1 MDTQTS
7 NNFNIELEEMIQT
20 KQSESEFTK
29 ILKEFFGPDSQL
41 QDHDMDQPE
50 EEKEKEEEVEKME
63 EDSTMVGGD
72 SR

>member
-1 MDTQTS
+1 
-7 NNFNIELEEMIQT
+7 
-20 KQSESEFTK
+20 
-29 ILKEFFGPDSQL
+29 
-41 QDHDMDQPE
+41 MDQPE